1 MKLLPRVAAAAA
13 VAVIGVGSAGTAY
26 AAPAGP
32 ASELVGDSC
41 PALFALGI
49 QGTGES
55 SPDTPAT
62 LDTGMLSQVFMP
74 MMVKTTDSAGDTLV
88 GRAYVP
94 YPAGF
99 GGAVPGANVPYSQS
113 VEEGLQNLIDTAAE
127 VAQACPNTVFTGAGY
142 SQGAHVMSMFAKRV
156 GAGEGP
162 IPANKLVG
170 VALFGDPTRAPGSPL
185 FPGAAGQTSPKPA
198 PGTTG
203 AQVEKISA
211 PAQATPEGG
220 GIGPTADTAVAYG
233 SLTGRVASICEPG
246 DLSCDAPANAPIMR
260 AVTNIAGQ
268 SELSSGDP
276 IQSLTSISEALALT
290 TIKTAVPVIN
300 EDIQGTT
307 LANLSIDPKKSL
319 SERVAIASDP
329 RTEMP
334 TAQEAISA
342 VLKVGTIGF
351 NAVKTV
357 AKEVLTPANI
367 AQLATVGLANPAAG
381 VALFATK
388 LVGAIPKLMPPATT
402 SRLTRQAFDVVKD
415 NISDNADL
423 VSTTALTKYWNT
435 VRAHGSYGSTPVTA
449 TGQSAAQFVA
459 EWFAALA
466 KDVAAG
472 TDSSSVTSTPR
483 VTSPTTTAPRTSSS
497 TTPASSGATS
507 ARPTSTSPV
516 AAG

>member
-1 MKLLPRVAAAAA
+1 AAAAA
-13 VAVIGVGSAGTAY
+13 VTVIGVGSAGTAY

-32 ASELVGDSC
+32 ASELVGQSC
-41 PALFALGI
+41 PVLFALGM

-55 SPDTPAT
+55 SPDTSPT

-74 MMVKTTDSAGDTLV
+74 MMVKTTDSAGDSLT

-113 VEEGLQNLIDTAAE
+113 VEEGLHNLEDTAAE
-127 VAQACPNTVFTGAGY
+127 VAQACPDTVFTGAGY
-142 SQGAHVMSMFAKRV
+142 SQGAHAMSMFAKKV

-162 IPANKLVG
+162 IPAEKLVG
-170 VALFGDPTRAPGSPL
+170 VALFGDPTRSPGAPL

-198 PGTTG
+198 PGTAGTEV
-203 AQVEKISA
+203 AKVSA
-211 PAQATPEGG
+211 PAGSAPEGG
-220 GIGPTADTAVAYG
+220 GIGPTADHAVAYG
-233 SLTGRVASICEPG
+233 SLTGRVASLCEPG

-260 AVTNIAGQ
+260 AVANIAGQ
-268 SELSSGDP
+268 SELSTGDP
-276 IQSLTSISEALALT
+276 IQSLTSVSEALALT
-290 TIKTAVPVIN
+290 TIKTVVPVIN
-300 EDIQGTT
+300 EDIKGTT
-307 LANLSIDPKKSL
+307 LANLSIEPRKSL

-334 TAQEAISA
+334 TAQESIAA
-342 VLKVGTIGF
+342 VMKVGTIGF

-357 AKEVLTPANI
+357 VKEVLTPANI

-381 VALFATK
+381 VALFAAK
-388 LVGAIPKLMPPATT
+388 LVGAVPKLVPPATT
-402 SRLTRQAFDVVKD
+402 SRLTKQAFDVVKD
-415 NISDNADL
+415 NISDNAEL
-423 VSTTALTKYWNT
+423 VSTTALTKYWDT

-459 EWFAALA
+459 DWFAALA
-466 KDVAAG
+466 KDVAGG
-472 TDSSSVTSTPR
+472 TDSTSAATPR
-483 VTSPTTTAPRTSSS
+483 VSPSTSAIPRTSSPRPAPSSSRTS
-497 TTPASSGATS
+497 TTSP
-507 ARPTSTSPV
+507 RPTSTTPT

>member
-1 MKLLPRVAAAAA
+1 
-13 VAVIGVGSAGTAY
+13 
-26 AAPAGP
+26 
-32 ASELVGDSC
+32 
-41 PALFALGI
+41 
-49 QGTGES
+49 
-55 SPDTPAT
+55 
-62 LDTGMLSQVFMP
+62 
-74 MMVKTTDSAGDTLV
+74 
-88 GRAYVP
+88 
-94 YPAGF
+94 
-99 GGAVPGANVPYSQS
+99 
-113 VEEGLQNLIDTAAE
+113 
-127 VAQACPNTVFTGAGY
+127 
-142 SQGAHVMSMFAKRV
+142 
-156 GAGEGP
+156 
-162 IPANKLVG
+162 
-170 VALFGDPTRAPGSPL
+170 
-185 FPGAAGQTSPKPA
+185 
-198 PGTTG
+198 
-203 AQVEKISA
+203 
-211 PAQATPEGG
+211 
-220 GIGPTADTAVAYG
+220 
-233 SLTGRVASICEPG
+233 VASICEPG

-466 KDVAAG
+466 KDVAAAAV
-472 TDSSSVTSTPR
+472 SPSVTTPR
-483 VTSPTTTAPRTSSS
+483 VTSPTTTAPRTSAS
-497 TTPASSGATS
+497 TTPTSSTTS